1 MADQLEGGVPFMDGR
16 RVCHGTNMDVL
27 PFDRAFFAGGANGV
41 RGWTVRDLGP
51 GFAQQDALD
60 AGYVPGVGDVQLD
73 VGLEFRKEL
82 TDVFE
87 AAWFTD
93 AGNVWI
99 HQTSSSAPAEEAVLP
114 CAHWRGERDWACD
127 STLSFLVAV
136 GWALRLY
143 ESQGERRW
151 IGQASPRGMVHLG
164 IGTLFEQ
171 LRSDSIVF
179 YL

>member
-1 MADQLEGGVPFMDGR
+1 M
-16 RVCHGTNMDVL
+16 L

-51 GFAQQDALD
+51 GFARQDMLD
-60 AGYVPGVGDVQLD
+60 AGYVPGVGDVQFD

-82 TDVFE
+82 TEVFE

-99 HQTSSSAPAEEAVLP
+99 HQTSSSSPAEEALF
-114 CAHWRGERDWACD
+114 
-127 STLSFLVAV
+127 TLRSLAWGAGLGLRLDFEFFLLRLD
-136 GWALRLY
+136 GALRLY
-143 ESQGERRW
+143 DPSQGESERW

-164 IGTLFEQ
+164 IGHPF
-171 LRSDSIVF
+171 
-179 YL
+179 